1 MPVRSPESLFEQG
14 KQQLAENH
22 PKYARS
28 LFRKALK
35 EGKRSLEPGARA
47 ELLKA
52 LAKLDRD
59 LGFIEDARVHYAMS
73 AEIAR
78 TLNDPPGLAHTLRHV
93 ADILRGQKK
102 LSEAEPIYAE
112 SLAIYRADPRTPPL
126 HLANALR
133 GSALLM
139 EGLGREL
146 DALRAWSEAK
156 PLYEQTGV
164 QEGVEESER
173 RIAKLGHGKKAEN

>member
-1 MPVRSPESLFEQG
+1 MPVRSPEFLFEQG
-14 KQQLAENH
+14 KQQLAADH
-22 PKYARS
+22 RKYARS

-35 EGKRSLEPGARA
+35 EGKSTLAPGVRA

-52 LAKLDRD
+52 LGKLDRD
-59 LGFIEDARVHYAMS
+59 LGYIEDARVHYAMS

-93 ADILRGQKK
+93 ADILRNQKK

-112 SLAIYRADPRTPPL
+112 SLAIYRADLGTPPL

-146 DALRAWSEAK
+146 DALRDWSEAMS
-156 PLYEQTGV
+156 LYEQAGV
-164 QEGVEESER
+164 HEGVEESKK
-173 RIAKLGHGKKAEN
+173 RIANLGRGKKAEN